1 MPRLSVLLFL
11 FIASFSFSQE
21 WTSISPIPTIGRDDG
36 VAFSLNNLGFV
47 VTGSGDDSN
56 YSESNRLFCYNPETN
71 SWTEKAPFP
80 GVKRQ
85 YSSVFTIDDIAYLIG
100 GYSEIGTA
108 LNDVWSYDAALD
120 EWIQRSNFPGLQRWD
135 ATSTSMSRVGYYG
148 LGTTQIGTMSDL
160 WQYFP
165 ENDDW
170 SLLCYYAGDHSRSV
184 LAFPLFDKIIFG
196 EGFSVYTGSVSYTDE
211 WYIFE
216 PENCIWRL
224 IDSPV
229 GLRSYGTAVSNGS
242 YALICGGMNEDAV
255 FQNNCY
261 QLTYSQ
267 DWETLNPIGTEGL
280 RGSSGF
286 VIGNDFYVGT
296 GLKADGTKTSE
307 FFKISLPGND
317 FNNTIVFP
325 NPSSTAFN
333 IISVPESEVTIYSI
347 DGKLMSESTTDETG
361 YLNIENLNPGIF
373 LLKIQLNDTEMTLRI
388 EKI

>member
-1 MPRLSVLLFL
+1 
-11 FIASFSFSQE
+11 
-21 WTSISPIPTIGRDDG
+21 
-36 VAFSLNNLGFV
+36 
-47 VTGSGDDSN
+47 
-56 YSESNRLFCYNPETN
+56 
-71 SWTEKAPFP
+71 
-80 GVKRQ
+80 
-85 YSSVFTIDDIAYLIG
+85 
-100 GYSEIGTA
+100 
-108 LNDVWSYDAALD
+108 
-120 EWIQRSNFPGLQRWD
+120 
-135 ATSTSMSRVGYYG
+135 
-148 LGTTQIGTMSDL
+148 
-160 WQYFP
+160 
-165 ENDDW
+165 
-170 SLLCYYAGDHSRSV
+170 
-184 LAFPLFDKIIFG
+184 
-196 EGFSVYTGSVSYTDE
+196 
-211 WYIFE
+211 
-216 PENCIWRL
+216 
-224 IDSPV
+224 
-229 GLRSYGTAVSNGS
+229 
-242 YALICGGMNEDAV
+242 MNEDAV